1 MTAPKTERAEN
12 TAQVLILLLV
22 AGMAGAASFTHVH
35 DWTMHN
41 IPPGT
46 GTWFGWANAIIT
58 ELVPAATGI
67 EIRRRKR
74 QHRPVTYPMTI
85 LIIDAGVSLAAQLS
99 DARHTFAGG
108 LAFALPALAFL
119 ALTKLVLSRATT
131 TTGETSCPETMPNPV
146 LHAEDLTT
154 RTRTP
159 DPGIRLTTSAPTAG
173 NPTSTLTAA
182 PAAVTL
188 TPDRLRELKP
198 VPSGQLLTS
207 ARMTAF
213 SHQQETGNPITPG
226 ELATRMNIP
235 PSLAESILDHLG
247 GTGTPPPVTAVNDST
262 VNGSR
267 P

>member
-1 MTAPKTERAEN
+1 VTAPKAERAE
-12 TAQVLILLLV
+12 TTIQVLILLFV

-41 IPPGT
+41 VPPGT

-74 QHRPVTYPMTI
+74 QHRPVTYPMII

-99 DARHTFAGG
+99 DALHTLAGG

-119 ALTKLVLSRATT
+119 ALTKLILSSTT
-131 TTGETSCPETMPNPV
+131 TPGEQPCAATASKDV
-146 LHAEDLTT
+146 LTQLITAPAHATT
-154 RTRTP
+154 RTST
-159 DPGIRLTTSAPTAG
+159 TTSAPTADG
-173 NPTSTLTAA
+173 PAPTPTAA
-182 PAAVTL
+182 PAASTL
-188 TPDRLRELKP
+188 TPDRLRDLKP
-198 VPSGQLLTS
+198 VPSGQLLIS

-213 SHQQETGNPITPG
+213 AHQQDTGQPITPG
-226 ELATRMNIP
+226 QLADRLGVLP
-235 PSLAESILDHLG
+235 ALAESLLDHLG
-247 GTGTPPPVTAVNDST
+247 GDPTPPPVTAA
-262 VNGSR
+262 NGIPYPESR

>member
-12 TAQVLILLLV
+12 TAQLAILLLV

-41 IPPGT
+41 TPPGT

-74 QHRPVTYPMTI
+74 NHRPVTYPMTI
-85 LIIDAGVSLAAQLS
+85 LIIDAAVSLAAQLS
-99 DARHTFAGG
+99 DAIHTLAGG

-119 ALTKLVLSRATT
+119 ALTKLVLSSTTAAT
-131 TTGETSCPETMPNPV
+131 GQQ
-146 LHAEDLTT
+146 A
-154 RTRTP
+154 TP
-159 DPGIRLTTSAPTAG
+159 DTEPGPGTAHPAGTPAP
-173 NPTSTLTAA
+173 PLL
-182 PAAVTL
+182 PVPDTL
-188 TPDRLRELKP
+188 TPAPAPETI
-198 VPSGQLLTS
+198 SHGQLLIS

-213 SHQQETGNPITPG
+213 AHQQATGQPITPSQ
-226 ELATRMNIP
+226 LADRLTIP
-235 PSLAESILDHLG
+235 ETLAESLLSALG
-247 GTGTPPPVTAVNDST
+247 GTDTTPPVTTANGTPIS
-262 VNGSR
+262 GSR